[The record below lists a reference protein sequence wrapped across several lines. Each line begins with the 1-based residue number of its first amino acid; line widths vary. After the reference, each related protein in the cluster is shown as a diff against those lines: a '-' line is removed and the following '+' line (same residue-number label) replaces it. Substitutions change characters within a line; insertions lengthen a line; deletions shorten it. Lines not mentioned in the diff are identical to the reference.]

1 MDLFDFWAKNEAC
14 AKCTGRSFWYVWGK
28 SQSKKICMK
37 TQLLNYDFIALEC
50 WYLYMY
56 NCIAD
61 IYAQTLIWLWFVCLI
76 YFPSTIYAT
85 SVVKIPER
93 PCWIGFGE
101 LIFTAY
107 MYAIQCTY
115 DLCILDAVTSSGIL
129 KSKQKLVRTF
139 NSDKLGGIAFTK
151 ISKLTMCSA

>member
-50 WYLYMY
+50 WYLYIY

-61 IYAQTLIWLWFVCLI
+61 IYAQTLIWL
-76 YFPSTIYAT
+76 
-85 SVVKIPER
+85 
-93 PCWIGFGE
+93 
-101 LIFTAY
+101 
-107 MYAIQCTY
+107 
-115 DLCILDAVTSSGIL
+115 
-129 KSKQKLVRTF
+129 
-139 NSDKLGGIAFTK
+139 
-151 ISKLTMCSA
+151 